1 MTAEAICV
9 QDPRAPVSAYHPP
22 FQVLVVGK
30 CRAVTPLLQRICSAA
45 PQVELRTCLP
55 NGAGVCALDGQV
67 PDLIFVDADSPDFS
81 AAPLC
86 QSLKHNLETRTVP
99 LIVVSVS
106 AKACEEALELGA
118 DDFVTPQ
125 TLVALQLRRIS
136 ALVQVSRARQFL
148 LLEEDAARGTQFP
161 PLQWGDPVVSQ
172 VPRSG
177 IQFGYQPSVC
187 APAVVLFADLRG
199 YSHICECLEPQQVV
213 LLLDEYF
220 SLITQIT
227 LEHRGTVFHTA
238 GDCLMAG
245 FGISTERSDA
255 ADRALQA
262 AQMMMSRFVTLAER
276 WLLRFGVVAG
286 LGVGLNTGKVAVA
299 QTGPP
304 LDTRS
309 TLIGDTVNVAA
320 RLCQRARAGQI
331 VASAAFKETL
341 GDHETKSGIAAL
353 SQVVVPGRAEP
364 VDIFCLP
371 IEHRSIPLAVGYQR
385 DIEAPSIGV
394 GSVEPFDLRLAG

>member
-1 MTAEAICV
+1 M
-9 QDPRAPVSAYHPP
+9 VSA
-22 FQVLVVGK
+22 G
-30 CRAVTPLLQRICSAA
+30 

-55 NGAGVCALDGQV
+55 DGAGVCALEGRV
-67 PDLIFVDADSPDFS
+67 PDLIFVDADSPDYS

-86 QSLKHNLETRTVP
+86 QTFKHNLETRTVP
-99 LIVVSVS
+99 LIVVSAS

-125 TLVALQLRRIS
+125 TLLALQIRRIA
-136 ALVQVSRARQFL
+136 ALVQVRQARQFL
-148 LLEEDAARGTQFP
+148 LLEEDGACEQQFP
-161 PLQWGDPVVSQ
+161 PLQWGGRVVSED
-172 VPRSG
+172 PRAG
-177 IQFGYQPSVC
+177 VQFVYQPLVC
-187 APAVVLFADLRG
+187 TPAVVLFADLRG
-199 YSHICECLEPQQVV
+199 YSHICECLAPKRVV
-213 LLLDEYF
+213 LLLQEYF
-220 SLITQIT
+220 SLLTQIT

-245 FGISTERSDA
+245 FGISTEQSDA
-255 ADRALQA
+255 ADRALRA
-262 AQMMMSRFVTLAER
+262 ARMMISRFATLAES
-276 WLLRFGVVAG
+276 WLLRFEVTAG
-286 LGVGLNTGKVAVA
+286 LGVGLNTGEVAVA

-304 LDTRS
+304 LATRS
-309 TLIGDTVNVAA
+309 TLIGDTISVAA
-320 RLCQRARAGQI
+320 RLCQRARAGEI
-331 VASAAFKETL
+331 VLSAAFKETL

-394 GSVEPFDLRLAG
+394 GSVEV

>member
-1 MTAEAICV
+1 V
-9 QDPRAPVSAYHPP
+9 SGPLQDRRES
-22 FQVLVVGK
+22 
-30 CRAVTPLLQRICSAA
+30 PL
-45 PQVELRTCLP
+45 P
-55 NGAGVCALDGQV
+55 GAGVCVLDGQV

-86 QSLKHNLETRTVP
+86 QSFKHNLETRTVP

-125 TLVALQLRRIS
+125 TLVALQLRRIA

-148 LLEEDAARGTQFP
+148 LLEEEGAREPQFP
-161 PLQWGDPVVSQ
+161 PLQWGGPVVSEE
-172 VPRSG
+172 PRPG
-177 IQFGYQPSVC
+177 VQFDYQSSVC
-187 APAVVLFADLRG
+187 TPAVVLFADLRG
-199 YSHICECLEPQQVV
+199 YSHICECLEPRQVV
-213 LLLDEYF
+213 LLLHEYF

-245 FGISTERSDA
+245 FGISTERSDD
-255 ADRALQA
+255 ADRALHS
-262 AQMMMSRFVTLAER
+262 AQMMMSRFVTLAES
-276 WLLRFGVVAG
+276 WLLRFGVTAG
-286 LGVGLNTGKVAVA
+286 LGVGLNTGEVAVA

-304 LDTRS
+304 LETRS

-320 RLCQRARAGQI
+320 RLCQRARAGEI
-331 VASAAFKETL
+331 VVSAAFKETL
-341 GDHETKSGIAAL
+341 CDHETKSGIAAL

-371 IEHRSIPLAVGYQR
+371 IVHRSIPLAVGYQR
-385 DIEAPSIGV
+385 GIEAPSIGV
-394 GSVEPFDLRLAG
+394 GSVEPHDLRLAG